1 MLTCSIGD
9 WTKAKLSCFRYHMT
23 AAVNPISMILVQQP
37 SKEKLLILNQI
48 PIAFT
53 EQILLIGSF
62 LHSANFLLSGKQE
75 L

>member
-1 MLTCSIGD
+1 
-9 WTKAKLSCFRYHMT
+9 MT
-23 AAVNPISMILVQQP
+23 AAVNPISMTLVQQP